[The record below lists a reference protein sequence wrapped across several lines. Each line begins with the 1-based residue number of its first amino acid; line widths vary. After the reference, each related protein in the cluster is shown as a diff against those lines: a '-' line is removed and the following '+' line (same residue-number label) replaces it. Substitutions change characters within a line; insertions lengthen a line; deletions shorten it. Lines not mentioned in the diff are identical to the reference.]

1 MTFGDFLSDR
11 LGRLIFHGVVM
22 AAALAF
28 LIVTGTQSDAA
39 VLLFVILALIFALE
53 QAIDFMKCRARLD
66 ELESIMAGLD
76 KKYLFAE
83 CVPRAQN
90 AYERKLLE
98 LFRRAGR
105 HMVQAVS
112 DAEAAQR
119 EYREYIESWVHE
131 IKTPI
136 TAAGLICRG
145 ADSEVRR
152 KLSPELAQI
161 EAHVERALFYARA
174 ESPEKDFIVRQT
186 DLAEITAQALNQHRT
201 ILMQNGVRLET
212 DSLNQMI
219 YTDGKWTAFIIGQLL
234 QNAVRYRSEHPMVT
248 LCAEQIGQQVRLVV
262 QDNGIGIPVHEL
274 PRVFDRGFTGSNG
287 RGRSGQSPAGS
298 STGMGL
304 YLCRKLAGCLQ
315 IDLQIASEVGTGTT
329 VSLTFPAKGNLTKM

>member
-1 MTFGDFLSDR
+1 MTFLEFLSDR
-11 LGRLIFHGVVM
+11 LGRLIFHSAVM
-22 AAALAF
+22 VAALVF
-28 LIVTGTQSDAA
+28 LLATGTQSGVAF
-39 VLLFVILALIFALE
+39 LLLVILALIFAIE
-53 QAIDFMKCRARLD
+53 QAIDFMKCRTRLD

-83 CVPRAQN
+83 CVPKAQN

-119 EYREYIESWVHE
+119 EYREYVESWVHE

-136 TAAGLICRG
+136 TAAGLICRS
-145 ADSEVRR
+145 ANPEMRR

-201 ILMQNGVRLET
+201 LLIQSGMKVDT
-212 DSLNQMI
+212 DCLSKTV
-219 YTDGKWTAFIIGQLL
+219 YTDRKWATFIVGQLL
-234 QNAVRYRSEHPMVT
+234 QNAARYRSEQSV
-248 LCAEQIGQQVRLVV
+248 LILQAKQIGQQVQLIV
-262 QDNGIGIPVHEL
+262 QDNGIGIPAHEL
-274 PRVFDRGFTGSNG
+274 PRIFDRGFTGSNG
-287 RGRSGQSPAGS
+287 RSRGG

-304 YLCRKLAGCLQ
+304 YLCRKLANCLQ
-315 IDLQIASEVGTGTT
+315 IDLQIISEVGTGTQ

>member
-1 MTFGDFLSDR
+1 MTFGEYLSDR
-11 LGRLIFHGVVM
+11 LVRLIFHGIVM
-22 AAALAF
+22 AAALVF
-28 LIVTGTQSDAA
+28 LLATGTQSGVV
-39 VLLFVILALIFALE
+39 VLLLVILTLIFVLE
-53 QAIDFMKCRARLD
+53 QAIEFMKCRARLD
-66 ELESIMAGLD
+66 ELETIMAGLD

-83 CVPRAQN
+83 CVPKARN
-90 AYERKLLE
+90 TYERKLLD

-105 HMVQAVS
+105 HMVHAVS
-112 DAEAAQR
+112 DAETAQR

-136 TAAGLICRG
+136 TAANLICRS
-145 ADSEVRR
+145 ADSEVRG

-201 ILMQNGVRLET
+201 ILIQNGVQVET
-212 DSLNQMI
+212 DGLSQI
-219 YTDGKWTAFIIGQLL
+219 VYTDGKWTAFIVGQLL
-234 QNAVRYRSEHPMVT
+234 QNAVRYRSEHLLVT
-248 LCAEQIGQQVRLVV
+248 LCAKQIGQQVRLVV
-262 QDNGIGIPVHEL
+262 QDNGIGIPAHEL

-287 RGRSGQSPAGS
+287 RSRGG

-304 YLCRKLAGCLQ
+304 YLCRKLADCLQ
-315 IDLQIASEVGTGTT
+315 IDLQITSEVGTGTT
-329 VSLTFPAKGNLTKM
+329 FSLTFPAKGNLTKM

>member
-1 MTFGDFLSDR
+1 MTFGEFLSDR
-11 LGRLIFHGVVM
+11 LGRLIFHGAVI
-22 AAALAF
+22 AAALVF
-28 LIVTGTQSDAA
+28 LLLTGTQSGVAT
-39 VLLFVILALIFALE
+39 LLLVILALIFVLE
-53 QAIDFMKCRARLD
+53 QGIDFLKCRARLE
-66 ELESIMAGLD
+66 ELETIMAGLD

-83 CVPRAQN
+83 CVPQARN
-90 AYERKLLE
+90 TYERRLLE
-98 LFRRAGR
+98 LLRRAGR

-112 DAEAAQR
+112 DAEAAQK
-119 EYREYIESWVHE
+119 EYREYVESWVHE

-136 TAAGLICRG
+136 TAAGLICRS
-145 ADSEVRR
+145 AEPEVRR

-201 ILMQNGVRLET
+201 ILMQNGVQIET
-212 DSLNQMI
+212 VDLSQTV

-234 QNAVRYRSEHPMVT
+234 QNAVRYRGEQPTIT
-248 LCAEQIGQQVRLVV
+248 LCAKQIGQQVRLVV
-262 QDNGIGIPVHEL
+262 QDNGIGIPAHEL

-287 RGRSGQSPAGS
+287 RSRGG

-304 YLCRKLAGCLQ
+304 YLCRRLADCLQ
-315 IDLQIASEVGTGTT
+315 IDLQITSEVGTGTT

>member
-1 MTFGDFLSDR
+1 MTFGEFLSDR
-11 LGRLIFHGVVM
+11 LVRLMIHGVVI
-22 AAALAF
+22 AAALIF
-28 LIVTGTQSDAA
+28 LLATGTQTGVV
-39 VLLFVILALIFALE
+39 VLLLIILTLFFALE
-53 QAIDFMKCRARLD
+53 QAIDFMKCRARLE
-66 ELESIMAGLD
+66 ELETIMAGLD
-76 KKYLFAE
+76 KKYLFGE
-83 CVPRAQN
+83 CVPRARSI
-90 AYERKLLE
+90 YERKLLE
-98 LFRRAGR
+98 LLRRAGR

-119 EYREYIESWVHE
+119 EYREYVDSWVHE

-136 TAAGLICRG
+136 TAAGLICRS

-152 KLSPELAQI
+152 RLSPELAQI

-174 ESPEKDFIVRQT
+174 ENPEKDFIVRQT

-201 ILMQNGVRLET
+201 ILMQNGVQIET
-212 DSLNQMI
+212 DDLSQI
-219 YTDGKWTAFIIGQLL
+219 VYTDRKWTAFIIGQIL
-234 QNAVRYRSEHPMVT
+234 QNAVRYRSEYPVVT
-248 LCAEQIGQQVRLVV
+248 LCAKQIGQQVRLVI

-287 RGRSGQSPAGS
+287 RSRGG

-304 YLCRKLAGCLQ
+304 YLCRKLADCLQ
-315 IDLQIASEVGTGTT
+315 IDLRLTSEVGTGTT